1 MIVEISPTQ
10 TPLAGT
16 VTPPGDKSLSHR
28 AVLFAAIAEGTST
41 LTGVLASADVRS
53 SIGFANAI
61 GAEVSLDPGVRGLH
75 GTITGRGLRG
85 PHVIVDDIDCGNSGT
100 TCRLG
105 MGIVAGWPVRAHL
118 TGDAS
123 LSTRPMRRIANPL
136 EAMGANITTTEG
148 RLPLTVKG
156 AALESIDYASPVAS
170 AQVKSAILL
179 AGLRANG
186 ITRVTEPALS
196 RDHTERLLPAFG
208 VTVNVIPD
216 QSAVEVAGGQHLAAT
231 TVEVPGDPSS
241 AAFHAAAAAIVPG
254 SQIRIENV
262 SLNITRTGYL
272 RVLERMG
279 VDIEID
285 VHDAHAPEPVGTLG
299 ISAPASLGPTT
310 IVPSEVPSLIDE
322 IPVLAVVAGAASG
335 VTRFEGVGELRVK
348 ESDRLTAIQVALHAL
363 GAETDVEDD
372 VLSVRGAPSF
382 SGARLD
388 SLGDHRLAMA
398 WAVAGLR
405 ATAPVVVEGF
415 EAVDVSY
422 PTFLND
428 LRSLCG

>member
-1 MIVEISPTQ
+1 MHLCPRDRCAGSPT
-10 TPLAGT
+10 
-16 VTPPGDKSLSHR
+16 LSKR
-28 AVLFAAIAEGTST
+28 WERDIA
-41 LTGVLASADVRS
+41 
-53 SIGFANAI
+53 
-61 GAEVSLDPGVRGLH
+61 
-75 GTITGRGLRG
+75 
-85 PHVIVDDIDCGNSGT
+85 
-100 TCRLG
+100 
-105 MGIVAGWPVRAHL
+105 
-118 TGDAS
+118 
-123 LSTRPMRRIANPL
+123 
-136 EAMGANITTTEG
+136 TTEG
-148 RLPLTVKG
+148 HLPLTVRG

-179 AGLRANG
+179 AGLRASG
-186 ITRVTEPALS
+186 TTRVTEPALS

-208 VTVNVIPD
+208 VKVNVVAD
-216 QSAVEVAGGQHLAAT
+216 QSAVEVVGGQDLSAT
-231 TVEVPGDPSS
+231 TIDVPGDPSS

-262 SLNITRTGYL
+262 SLNITRTGFL

-285 VHDAHAPEPVGTLG
+285 VHDPHAPEPVGTLG
-299 ISAPASLGPTT
+299 ISAPASLAPTT
-310 IVPSEVPSLIDE
+310 IGPSEVPSLIDE

-348 ESDRLTAIQVALHAL
+348 ESDRLAAIQDALHAL

-372 VLSVRGAPSF
+372 VLSVRGVPSF

-405 ATAPVVVEGF
+405 ATTPVVVEGF

-422 PTFLND
+422 PTFLDD
-428 LRSLCG
+428 LHSLCG